1 MFRRNLCLLA
11 VLVLIF
17 SCSRGEQYDVE
28 ETDGKKAEIKVASP
42 AFKEGRMIP
51 KKYTAD
57 GPNVSPPLEWESV
70 PEGVQSFALICD
82 DPDAPVGVW
91 VHWVLYNLPAEIKSL
106 PENVPSKKTL
116 ENGAAQGTNDFRKIG
131 YGGPAPPS
139 GTHRY
144 YFKLYALDTKLN
156 LEPGV
161 TKDDLL
167 KAMKGR
173 ILAHGRLMGKYKR

>member
-11 VLVLIF
+11 IPVLIC
-17 SCSRGEQYDVE
+17 SCSGGNQYNAGG
-28 ETDGKKAEIKVASP
+28 TDGKEAEIKITSP
-42 AFKEGRMIP
+42 AFKEGGKIP

-57 GPNVSPPLEWESV
+57 GPNVSPPLKWESV
-70 PEGVQSFALICD
+70 PEGTQYLALICD

-144 YFKLYALDTKLN
+144 YFNLYALDTKLD
-156 LEPGV
+156 LEPGAA
-161 TKDDLL
+161 KDDLL
-167 KAMKGR
+167 KAMKGH